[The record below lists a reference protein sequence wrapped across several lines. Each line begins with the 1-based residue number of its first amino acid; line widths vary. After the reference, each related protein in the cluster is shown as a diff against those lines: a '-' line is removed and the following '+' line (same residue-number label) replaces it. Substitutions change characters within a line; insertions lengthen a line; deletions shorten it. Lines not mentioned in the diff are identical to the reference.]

1 MSTDPVNSEFE
12 QKVLGLIWDYKNDS
26 FCFKPR
32 NIYEVSRSLPPTKR
46 GVLGLLARIYDPLG
60 HLAPA
65 IIPLKLFQSLCEM
78 GYDWDTPMSDALKD
92 KHFKWLDDLKDLEAI
107 TVRRCYFIRPTN
119 FESIEVHGFADS
131 STVAFASVVYL
142 RVIYEGEIDTML
154 VISKNKIAPIKRP
167 SVPRL
172 ELLAALITSRLV
184 HCVKEALETLNR
196 VNINKVYFWSDSF
209 TTLFWIKGVN
219 KQWKLFVENR
229 VQDIREL
236 APPDRWF
243 YCSTD
248 DNPADIPT
256 RGLEFSKLRESSKW
270 WFGPFWL
277 RLPEAS
283 WPDQPEV
290 MKSPTDEC
298 ISEMKAE
305 DRKLF
310 KTAGLPEQN
319 CGEEIIVM
327 QAEGK
332 RVVIDSD
339 SFINYERYGTYS
351 RLLRVVCYVL
361 HFIRN
366 LRDKAARRKPSLVGE
381 LCATELHQAELYI
394 LKDIQHSI
402 VTDKNYGQLMKQLNL
417 ILDSDGLIR
426 AKGRLSYSDLT
437 YDTKFPILI
446 PSRNLVTTLIIKE
459 CHKAVQHNGV
469 KETLCQL
476 RTKYWV
482 CKARQRIKTILSS
495 CITCKKHSQKPYS
508 EPLTAQ
514 LPDYRVTGSVPFS
527 TCGIDF
533 AGPFY
538 VRHSKEVI
546 SDKVYLCLYTC
557 ASSRAVYLDLS
568 TDLTAEAFIR
578 SFKRFSAR
586 RGFPQRVISDN
597 AKNFKSANQ
606 QLSALFELP
615 SVQRYL
621 AEKRV
626 RWQFNLDRASWYGG
640 IFERL
645 IKSVK
650 TCLKKVIGRARLT
663 YDELL
668 TVIVECETII
678 NSRPLTFV
686 YSDDVEEP
694 LTPGHLL
701 HGRRILSLPEV
712 ADVTVQELNRENMT
726 RRAKYL
732 STLLVH
738 FWRRWKK
745 EDLVG
750 LREYHRMKSLNAGQ
764 EVIQEGDVVS
774 IHDRTLKKGFWR
786 LGLVESLIRGRDQ
799 EVRGAEVKVC
809 SKGRKPCVIKRP
821 LQLLFPLELHSDLQ
835 MDNQPIRERP
845 RRQAAVIGELKRKL
859 VDQ

>member
-1 MSTDPVNSEFE
+1 
-12 QKVLGLIWDYKNDS
+12 
-26 FCFKPR
+26 
-32 NIYEVSRSLPPTKR
+32 
-46 GVLGLLARIYDPLG
+46 
-60 HLAPA
+60 
-65 IIPLKLFQSLCEM
+65 M
-78 GYDWDTPMSDALKD
+78 GYILSGPV
-92 KHFKWLDDLKDLEAI
+92 E
-107 TVRRCYFIRPTN
+107 N
-119 FESIEVHGFADS
+119 
-131 STVAFASVVYL
+131 
-142 RVIYEGEIDTML
+142 
-154 VISKNKIAPIKRP
+154 
-167 SVPRL
+167 VPRRINDL
-172 ELLAALITSRLV
+172 SVNLAVTHVLKAIATV
-184 HCVKEALETLNR
+184 
-196 VNINKVYFWSDSF
+196 
-209 TTLFWIKGVN
+209 
-219 KQWKLFVENR
+219 
-229 VQDIREL
+229 
-236 APPDRWF
+236 
-243 YCSTD
+243 
-248 DNPADIPT
+248 
-256 RGLEFSKLRESSKW
+256 ESS
-270 WFGPFWL
+270 
-277 RLPEAS
+277 
-283 WPDQPEV
+283 D
-290 MKSPTDEC
+290 T
-298 ISEMKAE
+298 
-305 DRKLF
+305 
-310 KTAGLPEQN
+310 
-319 CGEEIIVM
+319 
-327 QAEGK
+327 
-332 RVVIDSD
+332 
-339 SFINYERYGTYS
+339 
-351 RLLRVVCYVL
+351 
-361 HFIRN
+361 
-366 LRDKAARRKPSLVGE
+366 
-381 LCATELHQAELYI
+381 LCTQ
-394 LKDIQHSI
+394 
-402 VTDKNYGQLMKQLNL
+402 T
-417 ILDSDGLIR
+417 LIR

-446 PSRNLVTTLIIKE
+446 PSRNLVTTLIIKA
-459 CHKAVQHNGV
+459 CHKVVQHNGV

-482 CKARQRIKTILSS
+482 CKARQRIKTILSN
-495 CITCKKHSQKPYS
+495 CITCKKHSQKQYS

-514 LPDYRVTGSVPFS
+514 LPDYRVTKSVPFS

-546 SDKVYLCLYTC
+546 LDKVYLCLYTC

-578 SFKRFSAR
+578 SFKRFSTR

-712 ADVTVQELNRENMT
+712 ADVTVQELNRESMT

-732 STLLVH
+732 NTLLVH
-738 FWRRWKK
+738 FLRRWKK
-745 EDLVG
+745 EYLVG

-774 IHDRTLKKGFWR
+774 IHDSTLNFEERILETWTFRISHTRKGSRSAWSR
-786 LGLVESLIRGRDQ
+786 SKSMLQGTEALRDQ
-799 EVRGAEVKVC
+799 ASTPAIVSLGITFRSTDG
-809 SKGRKPCVIKRP
+809 
-821 LQLLFPLELHSDLQ
+821 
-835 MDNQPIRERP
+835 
-845 RRQAAVIGELKRKL
+845 
-859 VDQ
+859 